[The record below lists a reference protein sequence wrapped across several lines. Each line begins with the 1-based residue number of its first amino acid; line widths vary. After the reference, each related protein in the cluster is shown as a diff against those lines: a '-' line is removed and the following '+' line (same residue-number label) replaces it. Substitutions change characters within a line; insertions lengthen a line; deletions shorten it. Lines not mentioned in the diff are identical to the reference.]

1 MEQKRSTPA
10 KKQQAK
16 PKQQNR
22 SSKNGSS
29 NSSGRGVSRS
39 AAIRAQKRSIEDAQ
53 KMLESYSSAAQ
64 KSEKGRANKI
74 VDDANKLKITFLGG
88 LEDVGEKNTTIIE
101 YRNDAVIVDCGN
113 NLGVD
118 LPGINYEIVDPTY
131 LESIKHKIKGY
142 VITHGHLDHIGGL
155 KHIVPKFPA
164 PIYGTRYTIGIV
176 EKTFDDVPAG
186 QEHYTPK
193 TVVLNMDN
201 HERLK
206 VGEFFVEF
214 LRLTHAIPDAAAA
227 VVKTPVGTIIAAGDF
242 RLDPEPLDQKP
253 SDKVRLKELGDQGVL
268 ALLSDS
274 TNAEKEGRTPTEHT
288 LQESF
293 TNIIKN
299 APGRIMVAVFSS
311 NMNRTQMI
319 INAAVESG
327 RKIALDGRS
336 MMAYAEIAIRQ
347 GLLKVPK
354 GTIMAMKDAAN
365 VPEGQLLVMC
375 TGGQGEPNAAL
386 QRMSEGNHQYIKL
399 KPGDTVVV
407 SSTPIPGNEVRY
419 DAIGNNLAKK
429 GVHLFRHPT
438 HEIDGCGP
446 LHVSGHGRRDELREM
461 LQLVRPKFHI
471 PVHGGMLRRRYHAE
485 LAVEEGWKRENVLLA
500 NNGDSYLFSPDKME
514 FAGEVPHGS
523 LLVDQ
528 TGAIVS
534 NVVVKDRI
542 VLAAEGMVAVVLTV
556 DKKTGSLLTSPD
568 ILTRGFIYI
577 RDSEELMNGLR
588 TELRRAVQQRF
599 KRVDLDRFKQ
609 ELKEHV
615 THFLYEQTQR
625 SPIVIPVVNVIGGA
639 KGGDKSGHSKNAK
652 QKPDEKTPEQLA
664 DEQQKRFAEL
674 RAKLLSN
681 NKAGN

>member
-1 MEQKRSTPA
+1 MEQKRSKSANRQKPNQNKPVKQPA
-10 KKQQAK
+10 NGNK
-16 PKQQNR
+16 PKSGN
-22 SSKNGSS
+22 
-29 NSSGRGVSRS
+29 GRGVSRS
-39 AAIRAQKRSIEDAQ
+39 AAIRAQKRSVEDAQ
-53 KMLESYSSAAQ
+53 KMLNQYANASQ
-64 KSEKGRANKI
+64 KVDKRERANTV
-74 VDDANKLKITFLGG
+74 VDDFNKLKITFLGG
-88 LEDVGEKNTTIIE
+88 LDDVGEKNTTIIE
-101 YRNDAVIVDCGN
+101 YQNDAIVLDCGN

-118 LPGINYEIVDPTY
+118 LPGINYEVIDPAY
-131 LESIKHKIKGY
+131 LETIKHKIKAY

-164 PIYGTRYTIGIV
+164 PIYGTPYTIGIV
-176 EKTFDDVPAG
+176 EKTFEDVPAG

-193 TVVLNMDN
+193 TITMSMDN
-201 HERLK
+201 HEKLK
-206 VGEFFVEF
+206 VGEFFIEF

-227 VVKTPVGTIIAAGDF
+227 VVKSPVGTVIAAGDF
-242 RLDPEPLDQKP
+242 RLDPEPLDRMP
-253 SDKVRLKELGDQGVL
+253 SDIHRLKELGDEGVL

-288 LQESF
+288 LQKSF
-293 TNIIKN
+293 TDIIKT

-327 RKIALDGRS
+327 RKVALDGRS
-336 MMAYAEIAIRQ
+336 MMAYAEIAVRQ
-347 GLLKVPK
+347 GLLRVPK

-365 VPEGQLLVMC
+365 VPDDQLLVMC

-419 DAIGNNLAKK
+419 DAIGNRIAKL
-429 GVHLFRHPT
+429 GAHLFRHPT

-446 LHVSGHGRRDELREM
+446 LHVSGHGRREELREM
-461 LQLVRPKFHI
+461 IRYVRPRFHI

-485 LAVEEGWKRENVLLA
+485 LAIQEGWKRSNVILA
-500 NNGDSYLFSPDKME
+500 NNGESYLLTTDKAE
-514 FAGEVPHGS
+514 PAGEVPHGS

-542 VLAAEGMVAVVLTV
+542 MLASEGMVAVVLTI

-588 TELRRAVQQRF
+588 TELKRAVQQRY

-615 THFLYEQTQR
+615 THYLYEQTQR
-625 SPIVIPVVNVIGGA
+625 SPIVIPVVNVIGGKA
-639 KGGDKSGHSKNAK
+639 NGDNNKSKNKQDDKS
-652 QKPDEKTPEQLA
+652 PEQMA
-664 DEQQKRFAEL
+664 DEQQQRFAEL
-674 RAKLLSN
+674 RAKLLSSA
-681 NKAGN
+681 KKGD

>member
-1 MEQKRSTPA
+1 MEQKRSETTNQQ
-10 KKQQAK
+10 KHSTKQSGPKSQRKNNSK
-16 PKQQNR
+16 PK
-22 SSKNGSS
+22 GS
-29 NSSGRGVSRS
+29 RGASRS
-39 AAIRAQKRSIEDAQ
+39 AAIRAQKRSVEDAQ
-53 KMLESYSSAAQ
+53 KMLNQYSTAAQ
-64 KSEKGRANKI
+64 KNEKQRANTV
-74 VDDANKLKITFLGG
+74 VDDFNKLKITFLGG
-88 LEDVGEKNTTIIE
+88 LEDVGEKNTAIIE
-101 YRNDAVIVDCGN
+101 YQNDAVIVDCGI
-113 NLGVD
+113 NLSVE
-118 LPGINYEIVDPTY
+118 LPGVNYEIVDPTY
-131 LESIKHKIKGY
+131 LESIRYKIKGY

-164 PIYGTRYTIGIV
+164 PIYGTRYSIGIV
-176 EKTFDDVPAG
+176 EKTFEDTPAG
-186 QEHYTPK
+186 QDHYEPN
-193 TVVLNMDN
+193 TVIVNMDN

-206 VGEFFVEF
+206 LGAFFIEF

-227 VVKTPVGTIIAAGDF
+227 VVKTPVGTVIAAGDF
-242 RLDPEPLDQKP
+242 RLDPEPLDKMP
-253 SDKVRLKELGDQGVL
+253 SDKKRLKELGKEGVL
-268 ALLSDS
+268 VLMSDS

-288 LQESF
+288 LQPSF
-293 TNIIKN
+293 TDIIKR
-299 APGRIMVAVFSS
+299 AQGRIMVAVFSS

-319 INAAVESG
+319 INAAVESN
-327 RKIALDGRS
+327 RKVALDGRS
-336 MMAYAEIAIRQ
+336 MMAYAEIAVRQ
-347 GLLKVPK
+347 GLLRVPK

-365 VPEGQLLVMC
+365 VPDEQLLVMC

-407 SSTPIPGNEVRY
+407 SSTPIPGNEIRY
-419 DAIGNNLAKK
+419 DAIGNNLAKL

-446 LHVSGHGRRDELREM
+446 LHVSGHGRREELREM
-461 LQLVRPKFHI
+461 INLVRPKFHI
-471 PVHGGMLRRRYHAE
+471 PVHAGMLRRRYHAE
-485 LAVEEGWKRENVLLA
+485 IAIEEGYKRENVLLA
-500 NNGDSYLFSPDKME
+500 QNGGSYLFSKDKVE
-514 FAGEVPHGS
+514 FAGEVSHGS

-542 VLAAEGMVAVVLTV
+542 VLAAEGMVAVVLTI
-556 DKKTGSLLTSPD
+556 DKKTGALLTSPD

-588 TELRRAVQQRF
+588 TELRRAVQQRY

-625 SPIVIPVVNVIGGA
+625 SPIVIPVVNIIG
-639 KGGDKSGHSKNAK
+639 KGGENKPKKQQDSKV
-652 QKPDEKTPEQLA
+652 QTSEQIA
-664 DEQQKRFAEL
+664 DDQQQRFAEL

-681 NKAGN
+681 SKQSN